1 MFWCL
6 FILCIVESCIII
18 ACLLVVI
25 DRILMLLLVVVVMV
39 FVVVCSYCSCCCCWL
54 YSFCLCRRR
63 LPGILALSELKIW
76 LAFEICIQNCVNC
89 RKMYMWNIR
98 VWEYLMEC
106 LKVPAQGPKTYP
118 DRRRLSCWLVTALL
132 ICCWLYISALLMY
145 FPIGLLVL
153 FNKKDTLNTKMR
165 FENKMQNENGSWFC
179 SVFLFFF
186 FVFLVLRF

>member
-1 MFWCL
+1 
-6 FILCIVESCIII
+6 
-18 ACLLVVI
+18 
-25 DRILMLLLVVVVMV
+25 
-39 FVVVCSYCSCCCCWL
+39 
-54 YSFCLCRRR
+54 
-63 LPGILALSELKIW
+63 
-76 LAFEICIQNCVNC
+76 
-89 RKMYMWNIR
+89 
-98 VWEYLMEC
+98 MEC

-186 FVFLVLRF
+186 FVFFGLKVLDLFCFLFLLLRKFVQENAYLSIVKTKQKYTLYTPGHKCMFVCLLACCSVLFFFMLLFVSFSYAVDYTFN